1 MDTGSSDNH
10 STTPYTI
17 DWLHP
22 LSSLYLRTFLG
33 GWAPS
38 LDHVVS
44 DWGEIARVADCHSQE
59 FYSSGQTHFSL
70 RFTFNFSRFS
80 MNLLTVP
87 ITRSAAFDV
96 RTKIF
101 ASYAQLQNSSPRLF
115 QFLVQFIQR
124 YVSGQLSP
132 RPLGH
137 PTSLGLTKLCITFK
151 PWNSTLSIFSQFLVC
166 TDQWEG
172 DLFELL
178 DKQHA
183 FFLKFLNPRLRV
195 LNLVW

>member
-1 MDTGSSDNH
+1 MLTAMDTGSSDNH

-22 LSSLYLRTFLG
+22 LCSLYLRTFLG

-38 LDHVVS
+38 LDHVLS

-96 RTKIF
+96 RRI
-101 ASYAQLQNSSPRLF
+101 LGLHNH
-115 QFLVQFIQR
+115 R
-124 YVSGQLSP
+124 YSTPEACLTEVHF
-132 RPLGH
+132 RLGH
-137 PTSLGLTKLCITFK
+137 NLTSSFFRSLIYQ
-151 PWNSTLSIFSQFLVC
+151 TLIPSSVILIEFL
-166 TDQWEG
+166 
-172 DLFELL
+172 
-178 DKQHA
+178 
-183 FFLKFLNPRLRV
+183 
-195 LNLVW
+195 